1 MTCGQGN
8 LKRMVALSS
17 ALFFRPSIDLT
28 AMKGLHI
35 LSVHLTSVEWM
46 FSVQAG
52 LVGPWIMHLNHLPEK
67 G

>member
-1 MTCGQGN
+1 
-8 LKRMVALSS
+8 MVALSS